1 MSTSL
6 AIEFIDL
13 EELANSLKVK
23 PKTIHN
29 LMYDKKKKK
38 KGISD
43 KFYLKVGKKIL
54 FVKYKVEEA
63 ILSGTLIS

>member
-1 MSTSL
+1 MSTNL
-6 AIEFIDL
+6 AIEFLDL
-13 EELANSLKVK
+13 DELASSLKVK

-29 LMYDKKKKK
+29 LMYDKRKKK

-43 KFYLKVGKKIL
+43 EFYLKVGKKIL

>member
-1 MSTSL
+1 MSTNL
-6 AIEFIDL
+6 AIEFL
-13 EELANSLKVK
+13 ELAELADSLKVK
-23 PKTIHN
+23 PKTLHN
-29 LMYDKKKKK
+29 LIYDKKKKK
-38 KGISD
+38 RGISD